1 MIRNVLLYIW
11 GCVWGCIQTVLGLV
25 VYLAACLFNRSWGYS
40 PEWGVFIFRRF
51 FGSGV
56 CLGEWIILEGDPSR
70 VDQESVRH
78 ECGHRVQS
86 RILGPLYL
94 LVVGVPS
101 LARNVYG
108 RLVLSK
114 TMTVIERQLWYYSG
128 FPERWAD
135 RLGGV
140 TRSYLAKKVFL

>member
-1 MIRNVLLYIW
+1 MIRNILLFI
-11 GCVWGCIQTVLGLV
+11 GICVWVLPQTLLGLV
-25 VYLAACLFNRSWGYS
+25 VYLATCLFNRSWGHS
-40 PEWGVFIFRRF
+40 SEWGVFFFKRF

-56 CLGEWIILEGDPSR
+56 CLGEWIILEGDPFTIDS
-70 VDQESVRH
+70 QSVKH

-101 LARNVYG
+101 LARNVYD

-114 TMTVIERQLWYYSG
+114 TMTVFERQLWYYSG

-140 TRSYLAKKVFL
+140 TRSYSAKKVFL

>member
-1 MIRNVLLYIW
+1 MICNVLLCTW

-25 VYLAACLFNRSWGYS
+25 VYLAACLFNRSWGHS
-40 PEWGVFIFRRF
+40 SEWGVFFFKRF

-56 CLGEWIILEGDPSR
+56 CLGEGIILEGDPFTI
-70 VDQESVRH
+70 DPQSVKH

-86 RILGPLYL
+86 RLLGPLYL
-94 LVVGVPS
+94 LVVGIPS
-101 LARNVYG
+101 FARNIYD

-114 TMTVIERQLWYYSG
+114 TMTVLERRMWYYSG

-140 TRSYLAKKVFL
+140 VRDYLLRGLSV